1 MAGFLGEAYLWVKA
15 LHILAIIAW
24 MAAFLYLPRLFV
36 YHCQAEPGSVQSE
49 TFKVMERRLLR
60 GIMNPSMVVA
70 WAAGLALMVNVEAWT
85 EGWFHVKATCVVIL
99 TGLHMAAARWR
110 RDFAADANRR
120 SERFY
125 RIMNE
130 VPALLMVIIVVMVVV
145 RPL

>member
-15 LHILAIIAW
+15 VHIMAVITW

-36 YHCQAEPGSVQSE
+36 YHCQAEPGSKQSE

-60 GIMNPSMVVA
+60 GIMNPSMIVA
-70 WAAGLALMVNVEAWT
+70 WVLGLALMLNIEAW
-85 EGWFHVKATCVVIL
+85 EGGWFHAKLTLLVIL
-99 TGLHMAAARWR
+99 TALHMVTARWR
-110 RDFAADANRR
+110 KAFEADANTH

-130 VPALLMVIIVVMVVV
+130 VPAVLMVGIVILAVVK
-145 RPL
+145 PF

>member
-15 LHILAIIAW
+15 LHILAVISW

-36 YHCQAEPGSVQSE
+36 YHCEAEPGSRQSE

-70 WAAGLALMVNVEAWT
+70 WAAGLALAVHLEAWSD
-85 EGWFHVKATCVVIL
+85 GWFHAKLTAVVAL
-99 TGLHMAAARWR
+99 TALHMLAARWR

-120 SERFY
+120 SARFY

-130 VPALLMVIIVVMVVV
+130 VPAVLMVAIVIFVVV
-145 RPL
+145 RPF

>member
-15 LHILAIIAW
+15 VHILAVISW
-24 MAAFLYLPRLFV
+24 MAGFLYLPRLFV

-60 GIMNPSMVVA
+60 GIMNPSMILA
-70 WAAGLALMVNVEAWT
+70 WGLGLMLMMNIEAWHG
-85 EGWFHVKATCVVIL
+85 GWFHVKASLLVVL
-99 TGLHMAAARWR
+99 TVLHMMAARWR
-110 RDFAADANRR
+110 KAFEADANRH

-130 VPALLMVIIVVMVVV
+130 VPAVLMVGIVVLAVVK
-145 RPL
+145 PF